1 MLHHLQTRQSEVLNL
16 HVPQVIDG
24 PHKARKTT
32 AAAKTN
38 NGGAEN
44 EQEEQEW
51 GGIDENKPEGKTKQ
65 KAKRK
70 QKKRKEKRHAAA
82 KAAAPQASSENAFA
96 LLPDENEDGKT
107 YTGSCVNLL
116 S

>member
-1 MLHHLQTRQSEVLNL
+1 MLHHLHTRQSDVLNL

-24 PHKARKTT
+24 PLKARKTT
-32 AAAKTN
+32 AAPKTN
-38 NGGAEN
+38 NGGTEN

-51 GGIDENKPEGKTKQ
+51 GGIDENRSEGKTKQ

-82 KAAAPQASSENAFA
+82 KATAPQASPENAFA
-96 LLPDENEDGKT
+96 LLPDENEDGKG
-107 YTGSCVNLL
+107 YPGSCVNLL